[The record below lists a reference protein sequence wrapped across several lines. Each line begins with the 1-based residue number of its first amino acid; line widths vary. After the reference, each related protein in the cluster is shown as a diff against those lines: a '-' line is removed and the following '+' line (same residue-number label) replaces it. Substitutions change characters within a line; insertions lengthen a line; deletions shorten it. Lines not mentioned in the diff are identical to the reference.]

1 MIVAYILSLV
11 DRLTRAG
18 AVMAAAVVVAMLGH
32 ILLEI
37 VLRSVFNTSTYVLD
51 EFVGYGV
58 AASTFLGLGYT
69 LKDGG
74 LIRVSLV
81 LARIRNRA
89 MRQLVELLC
98 IVACFSLFALIWTNF
113 WNSIVRNWTRGA
125 VSETVAEVPMWIPEG
140 LLLLG
145 LTIFLLQLLAYA
157 IRVVKGQPMLGEN
170 TTAASAE

>member
-1 MIVAYILSLV
+1 MIGIFLSLV

-18 AVMAAAVVVAMLGH
+18 AFMAAITVVAMLGH

-69 LKDGG
+69 LHNGG

-89 MRQLVELLC
+89 IRQIVELVC
-98 IVACFSLFALIWTNF
+98 IGACFSVFALIWVNF
-113 WNSIVRNWTRGA
+113 WNSIVRNFNRGT

-157 IRVVKGQPMLGEN
+157 IRVVQGQPMLGEY

>member
-1 MIVAYILSLV
+1 MIGIFLSLV

-18 AVMAAAVVVAMLGH
+18 AFMAAIAVVAMLGH
-32 ILLEI
+32 ILLEV

-69 LKDGG
+69 LQNGG
-74 LIRVSLV
+74 LIRVNLV
-81 LARIRNRA
+81 LARLHNRA
-89 MRQLVELLC
+89 IRQMVELVC
-98 IVACFSLFALIWTNF
+98 IGACFSVFALIWVNF
-113 WNSIVRNWTRGA
+113 WNSIVRNFNRGT

-157 IRVVKGQPMLGEN
+157 IRVVQGRPMLGEYA
-170 TTAASAE
+170 TTASAE